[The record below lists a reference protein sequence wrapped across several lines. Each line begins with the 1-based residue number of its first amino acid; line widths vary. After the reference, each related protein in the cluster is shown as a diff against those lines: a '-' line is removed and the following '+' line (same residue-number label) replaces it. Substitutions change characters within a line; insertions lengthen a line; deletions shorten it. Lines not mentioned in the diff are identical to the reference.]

1 MTPNCFFFPG
11 PSPAVHRP
19 DRGAL
24 HLRQQ
29 QQDGPRG
36 DLRDVLALQ
45 GLHGLV
51 VLGRQRPPPLLP
63 RGTAAEPEEKRGK
76 FKRRGEA
83 EDPDGGF

>member
-1 MTPNCFFFPG
+1 MTPNCPFLPSG

-29 QQDGPRG
+29 DGPRD
-36 DLRDVLALQ
+36 DLRDVVALQ
-45 GLHGLV
+45 GLDG
-51 VLGRQRPPPLLP
+51 LGRQRPPPLLP
-63 RGTAAEPEEKRGK
+63 RGTESAESDEEKRGK
-76 FKRRGEA
+76 FKRRREA

>member
-29 QQDGPRG
+29 RQDGPRG

-51 VLGRQRPPPLLP
+51 LGRQRPPPLLP
-63 RGTAAEPEEKRGK
+63 GGTAAEPEEERGK
-76 FKRRGEA
+76 FKRGGEA